1 MPFDAAGFRDDRDG
15 DKPQPA
21 VTTWSGAV
29 LVGVVVLLVVLAVR
43 MMVRLRL
50 GVIDRQDASSRSSA
64 TRSCSTSLMPHR
76 L

>member
-29 LVGVVVLLVVLAVR
+29 LVGVVSLLVVLAVR
-43 MMVRLRL
+43 MMVR
-50 GVIDRQDASSRSSA
+50 
-64 TRSCSTSLMPHR
+64 
-76 L
+76 

>member
-29 LVGVVVLLVVLAVR
+29 LVGVVVLLVVLTAI
-43 MMVRLRL
+43 MMVR
-50 GVIDRQDASSRSSA
+50 
-64 TRSCSTSLMPHR
+64 
-76 L
+76 